1 MKTVKEVS
9 EITGLS
15 VRTLRYYDEIGLL
28 KPAGLTESGYRLYDE
43 TALEKL
49 REIMFFRELEIPL
62 ADIKEIMERPDRDI
76 KQALSL
82 QKSLLEQ
89 KRNRLNGMIEL
100 IGDEMEHAGTMNFKA
115 FDDDD
120 IDKIM
125 NHSLELQGKESITAI
140 IREFGSVEAY
150 RDFFAE
156 NMKNEKMSGHFMKM
170 YGSKN
175 KAVEAS
181 LKSTGDRGEHKK
193 LQDENDRI
201 YRQFARAMESDD
213 EALAMEAVRMLSE
226 NYKSM
231 FRMDNARYLLLKV
244 AEDYLEEKKVPE
256 LIEAT
261 EKKYGQGIT
270 EYIGRAIRRCFGE

>member
-28 KPAGLTESGYRLYDE
+28 KPAGLTEAGYRLYDE

-62 ADIKEIMERPDRDI
+62 ADIKEMMERPDYDI

-82 QKSLLEQ
+82 QKSRLEQ
-89 KRNRLNGMIEL
+89 KRNHLNGIIEL
-100 IGDEMEHAGTMNFKA
+100 IGDDVEHIGKMNFEA
-115 FDDDD
+115 FNEED
-120 IDKIM
+120 IDKIIT
-125 NHSLELQGKESITAI
+125 HSLERQGMESIEAI
-140 IREFGSVEAY
+140 IGKFGSIEAY

-156 NMKNEKMSGHFMKM
+156 SMKDEKMSVHFIKM
-170 YGSKN
+170 YGSKD

-181 LKSTGDRGEHKK
+181 LNSTGDGGELEKMR
-193 LQDENDRI
+193 DGNDRI
-201 YRQFARAMESDD
+201 YRLFARAMETGD

-231 FRMDNARYLLLKV
+231 FRMDNARYLLLRV

-261 EKKYGQGIT
+261 EKEYGRGIT
-270 EYIGRAIRRCFGE
+270 EYIGKAIRRYFGE

>member
-43 TALEKL
+43 KALEKL

-62 ADIKEIMERPDRDI
+62 ADIKEMMERPGYDV

-89 KRNRLNGMIEL
+89 KRNRLNGIIEL
-100 IGDEMEHAGTMNFKA
+100 IGDNMERVGKMDFEA
-115 FDDDD
+115 FNDED
-120 IDKIM
+120 IDKIIT
-125 NHSLELQGKESITAI
+125 HSLELQGKESIEAI
-140 IREFGSVEAY
+140 VGKFGSIEAY

-156 NMKNEKMSGHFMKM
+156 SIKDEKMNVHFTKM
-170 YGSKN
+170 YGSKD

-181 LKSTGDRGEHKK
+181 LNSMGDGGELEKMR
-193 LQDENDRI
+193 DGNDRI
-201 YRQFARAMESDD
+201 YRLFARAMESGD

-231 FRMDNARYLLLKV
+231 FRMDNARYLLLRV
-244 AEDYLEEKKVPE
+244 AEDYLEDKKVPE

-261 EKKYGQGIT
+261 EKEYGRGIT
-270 EYIGRAIRRCFGE
+270 EYIGMAIRRYFGE